1 MNEKGIP
8 ISDPQYLLFCWGLNN
23 SNYNEERDTKKFLL
37 QYTFST
43 NCKFFYPQLFHV
55 LRECNKF
62 PNKARKK
69 RECLYFMLP
78 SYCMHGL
85 SFSLIQTYASS
96 MKRPKKKKERE
107 ESAIRIKSP
116 LHNEMEN
123 KSLV

>member
-69 RECLYFMLP
+69 KGMSLFHATFLLYAWFEL
-78 SYCMHGL
+78 
-85 SFSLIQTYASS
+85 LINPNICFINEKT
-96 MKRPKKKKERE
+96 KKKKRE
-107 ESAIRIKSP
+107 K
-116 LHNEMEN
+116 
-123 KSLV
+123 KVQ